1 MIKAKYIY
9 AACFC
14 LMAANVCAGNKTC
27 AQKKAEIESRIA
39 IAENY
44 GRTMKV
50 HGLKKALSKLEKN
63 CTDEEL
69 LQKHQNK
76 IKDTRTDMTGGEV
89 TPTGLPESNV
99 LYYEL
104 SNNAWCCVRPSGTE
118 PKIKFYFGVVGTD
131 IKDSEKKLDELRN
144 AMLTYAGE

>member
-14 LMAANVCAGNKTC
+14 LMAANACAGNKTC
-27 AQKKAEIESRIA
+27 AQKKAEIESQIA

-50 HGLKKALSKLEKN
+50 HGLKKALSRLEKN

-69 LQKHQNK
+69 LQKRRSK
-76 IKDTRTDMTGGEV
+76 IKDKENDVKKAEEELAAARASGKEHKIVKKQNKLAEQKRELEEV
-89 TPTGLPESNV
+89 V
-99 LYYEL
+99 
-104 SNNAWCCVRPSGTE
+104 SG
-118 PKIKFYFGVVGTD
+118 
-131 IKDSEKKLDELRN
+131 N
-144 AMLTYAGE
+144 

>member
-27 AQKKAEIESRIA
+27 AQKNAEIESRIA

-50 HGLKKALSKLEKN
+50 HGLKMALCKLEKN
-63 CTDEEL
+63 FTDEEL

-76 IKDTRTDMTGGEV
+76 IKDKENDVRKAEA
-89 TPTGLPESNV
+89 
-99 LYYEL
+99 EL
-104 SNNAWCCVRPSGTE
+104 AEAKASGKE
-118 PKIKFYFGVVGTD
+118 HKIVK
-131 IKDSEKKLDELRN
+131 KQNKLAEQKRELEKAVSGN
-144 AMLTYAGE
+144 

>member
-14 LMAANVCAGNKTC
+14 LMAANACAGNKTC
-27 AQKKAEIESRIA
+27 AQKKAEIESQIA

-50 HGLKKALSKLEKN
+50 HGLKKALSRLERN

-69 LQKHQNK
+69 LQKRRSK
-76 IKDTRTDMTGGEV
+76 IKRCEKGGRRTSRG
-89 TPTGLPESNV
+89 
-99 LYYEL
+99 
-104 SNNAWCCVRPSGTE
+104 
-118 PKIKFYFGVVGTD
+118 
-131 IKDSEKKLDELRN
+131 
-144 AMLTYAGE
+144 AGFRQRA

>member
-27 AQKKAEIESRIA
+27 AQKKAEIESLIA

-76 IKDTRTDMTGGEV
+76 IKDKENDVRKAEA
-89 TPTGLPESNV
+89 
-99 LYYEL
+99 EL
-104 SNNAWCCVRPSGTE
+104 AEAKASGKE
-118 PKIKFYFGVVGTD
+118 HKIVK
-131 IKDSEKKLDELRN
+131 KQNKLAEQKRELEKAVSGN
-144 AMLTYAGE
+144 

>member
-1 MIKAKYIY
+1 MPPVFAWWPQMYAREIKPVRRKRQKSK
-9 AACFC
+9 
-14 LMAANVCAGNKTC
+14 AG
-27 AQKKAEIESRIA
+27 IA

-76 IKDTRTDMTGGEV
+76 IKDKENDVRKAEA
-89 TPTGLPESNV
+89 
-99 LYYEL
+99 EL
-104 SNNAWCCVRPSGTE
+104 AEAKASGKE
-118 PKIKFYFGVVGTD
+118 HKIVK
-131 IKDSEKKLDELRN
+131 KQNKLAEQKRELEKAVSGN
-144 AMLTYAGE
+144 

>member
-76 IKDTRTDMTGGEV
+76 IKDKENDVRKAEA
-89 TPTGLPESNV
+89 
-99 LYYEL
+99 EL
-104 SNNAWCCVRPSGTE
+104 AEAKSFRQRA
-118 PKIKFYFGVVGTD
+118 
-131 IKDSEKKLDELRN
+131 
-144 AMLTYAGE
+144 